1 MASPD
6 HATYFPEELHGLRGY
21 VSSLE
26 DGIGVR
32 GVVQQPWIDG
42 AYARIDLALKRHH
55 ALVAALAKAERERDA
70 ALDRESGTNDAL
82 DGLRWTRRRGG

>member
-6 HATYFPEELHGLRGY
+6 HATTIRTATGHIARGC
-21 VSSLE
+21 
-26 DGIGVR
+26 R
-32 GVVQQPWIDG
+32 GTGSHEPSVYLIEIDT
-42 AYARIDLALKRHH
+42 ALD